1 MYKHYRLD
9 DKVPICCF
17 YLFIYKVINYMC
29 NLFRI
34 KKSSRCKLP
43 EYFFKITEKKANR
56 PGYSCFI
63 IFCYFVVKL
72 L

>member
-1 MYKHYRLD
+1 
-9 DKVPICCF
+9 
-17 YLFIYKVINYMC
+17 MC

-63 IFCYFVVKL
+63 YFVIL
-72 L
+72 LLNFYDTLCISE